1 VLRNVLDSV
10 VMGAVNVEMI
20 SGHGGV
26 DSDYFEKGEFEL
38 RILLRTCFLL
48 ALVLVAV
55 VGQAQPLTILAI
67 GDTGDCDTGGTE
79 KVSAALRAQ
88 PDWQRATLVEV
99 GDLAYPAATVAR
111 MHECHEP
118 HFAMFPHR
126 LAVPGNHDWNARDA
140 RGFFSVFP
148 GPVPRMEK
156 LNHRWQLWLIDSNL
170 TGTRAVAQLRWLEQ
184 AKKSAAGHCVIAVW
198 HHPPWSSSFRGGT
211 ESAHSLWHA
220 VASVATFT
228 LHGHDHHYESL
239 PRLDGAG
246 EAAERGTRSFIVGNG
261 GARLYPT
268 GLSRAGSKVATGLW
282 GFLRIDIDGDDYRW
296 EAVSVDGAIL
306 DAGVDHCLPVGGNR
320 GP

>member
-1 VLRNVLDSV
+1 MV
-10 VMGAVNVEMI
+10 VGAVNVEMI

-26 DSDYFEKGEFEL
+26 DSNYFEKVEFEL

-48 ALVLVAV
+48 TLALVAV
-55 VGQAQPLTILAI
+55 VGHARSLTLLAI

-88 PDWQRATLVEV
+88 PDWQRAILVEV
-99 GDLAYPAATVAR
+99 GDLAYPAATIDR
-111 MHECHEP
+111 LRECHEP

-140 RGFFSVFP
+140 RGFFSIFP
-148 GPVPRMEK
+148 GPVPRVEK
-156 LNHRWQLWLIDSNL
+156 LNRRWQLWLLDSNL
-170 TGTRAVAQLRWLEQ
+170 TGARAADQLRWLEA
-184 AKKSAAGHCVIAVW
+184 AKKSAAGQCVVAAW
-198 HHPPWSSSFRGGT
+198 HHPRWSSSFRGGT
-211 ESAHSLWHA
+211 ESSHLLWQA
-220 VASVATFT
+220 VVGVATFT

-239 PRLDGAG
+239 PRLNGAG

-268 GLSRAGSKVATGLW
+268 GLVRAGSKVATGEW

-296 EAVSVDGAIL
+296 EAVSVEGNIL
-306 DAGVDHCLPVGGNR
+306 EAGVEHCLPVGGN
-320 GP
+320 GSS